1 MTRWDFLTCPFGPDY
16 CCHYCIFPTRY
27 LLYPPLPLPLA
38 FEVCLAGL
46 MLIVATPRTPISISL
61 KCWVVFFIK
70 TIAIYLI
77 TYVST
82 FFSPHY
88 ILIILTFFDWF
99 SARTS
104 AKLPINFSCFAVNF
118 SWMLKKY
125 VVNRFPSKPWKDFLF
140 WFKVRRSMKVWLSFQ
155 SISQSI
161 NQLSYISLSINVCL
175 KIFKIT

>member
-16 CCHYCIFPTRY
+16 CCHYRIFPTRY
-27 LLYPPLPLPLA
+27 LLLYPPLPLTLA

-46 MLIVATPRTPISISL
+46 MLIVAAPVDLVLGLTLIVATPIIS
-61 KCWVVFFIK
+61 
-70 TIAIYLI
+70 
-77 TYVST
+77 
-82 FFSPHY
+82 Y
-88 ILIILTFFDWF
+88 IPDYICSYFQLTFFDWF
-99 SARTS
+99 SARTC
-104 AKLPINFSCFAVNF
+104 AKLPIKLACFAVNF

-125 VVNRFPSKPWKDFLF
+125 VVNRFPSKLWEDYLF
-140 WFKVRRSMKVWLSFQ
+140 WFKVRWSMKVWLSFQ